1 MKVVEYM
8 TEGSFDDGRIEKSKN
23 VKIGFLHCKE
33 LIEMA
38 I

>member
-23 VKIGFLHCKE
+23 VKIGFLHCFFCR
-33 LIEMA
+33 LR
-38 I
+38 